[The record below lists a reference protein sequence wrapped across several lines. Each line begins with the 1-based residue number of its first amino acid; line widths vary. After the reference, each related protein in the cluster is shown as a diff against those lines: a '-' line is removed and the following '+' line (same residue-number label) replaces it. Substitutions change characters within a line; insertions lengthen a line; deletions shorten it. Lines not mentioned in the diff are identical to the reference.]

1 MTIQTVVTSA
11 SIRVIGSVPAAVFS
25 SQAQVMI
32 EMRDLVQDVAIE
44 IAQAAEWRA
53 LTRIGTI
60 AGGATVAGLPVD
72 YDRMLNGQGMQDTAN
87 WFWGYYAY
95 RDVSE
100 YMTAINGQVPTL
112 DPGGWIILENTIRFW
127 PATTG
132 QAQFPY
138 ISRFIVL
145 DQDGVTRKTTFEA
158 DNDTFM
164 LNERLLTL
172 GLIWRYRAQKGLE
185 YAEDMQ
191 TYSNELEQASNN
203 DKGARILRPDWPS
216 RRIPGARV
224 AYTGRA
230 FP

>member
-1 MTIQTVVTSA
+1 MTVQTVVTSA

-32 EMRDLVQDVAIE
+32 EMRDLVQDVAVE

-53 LTRIGTI
+53 LTKI
-60 AGGATVAGLPVD
+60 ALIAAGATVAGLPVD
-72 YDRMLNGQGMQDTAN
+72 YDRMLVGQGIQDTSS
-87 WFWGYYAY
+87 WFWGYTPFGDA
-95 RDVSE
+95 SE
-100 YMTAINGQVPTL
+100 YLMAVNGLVPTL
-112 DPGGWIILENTIRFW
+112 DPGGWIILENTIKFW
-127 PATTG
+127 PATPG
-132 QAQFPY
+132 QTNFPY
-138 ISRFIVL
+138 ISNLIVL
-145 DQDGVTRKTTFEA
+145 DQDGATRKTTFTN

-191 TYSNELEQASNN
+191 TYSNELDQASNN
-203 DKGARILRPDWPS
+203 DKGARVLRPDWPS
-216 RRIPGARV
+216 RRIPGARF

>member
-1 MTIQTVVTSA
+1 MTIQAVVTSA

-53 LTRIGTI
+53 LTKT
-60 AGGATVAGLPVD
+60 ATLTGGDSFPLPTD
-72 YDRMLNGQGMQDTAN
+72 YDRMLVGQGMQDQAN

-100 YMTAINGQVPTL
+100 YLMAVNGQVPTL
-112 DPGGWIILENTIRFW
+112 DPGGWIILENEFKFW
-127 PATTG
+127 PAASGTAT
-132 QAQFPY
+132 FPY
-138 ISRFIVL
+138 ISNLIVL
-145 DQDGVTRKTTFEA
+145 DADGVTRKTDFQA

-191 TYSNELEQASNN
+191 TYSNELEQSSNK
-203 DKGARILRPDWPS
+203 DKGARVLRPDWPS
-216 RRIPGARV
+216 RRTPGARF